1 MPSWRLLGNRSAL
14 SSVDAIQGCYVFITF
29 YFIQLVEPGTLHAA
43 HFQDYALDS
52 VPVLV
57 VFVGIPLIIQFNGL
71 HLPLLFPNRLN
82 IFVIPCVVFTEKRMW
97 ISSRVDVLDSG
108 FVFDRKVPELI
119 SLNMWAGCLS
129 QTITVGIFLMAFVT
143 VRQVSWHRER
153 CNFQSE
159 RTIEKAKVEKKAD
172 MEAQAVAKA
181 AKRPVKIV
189 AKFITGNTPCGGSAV
204 R

>member
-1 MPSWRLLGNRSAL
+1 MRRRY
-14 SSVDAIQGCYVFITF
+14 SVF
-29 YFIQLVEPGTLHAA
+29 E
-43 HFQDYALDS
+43 
-52 VPVLV
+52 
-57 VFVGIPLIIQFNGL
+57 L

-82 IFVIPCVVFTEKRMW
+82 IFVIPCVVLTEERMW

-153 CNFQSE
+153 CNFQRSMCPHGDFSGTDLLCLLWMQFKVVTYSLHSILYNLWNQAPFTLHTF
-159 RTIEKAKVEKKAD
+159 RTMPLILYLY
-172 MEAQAVAKA
+172 
-181 AKRPVKIV
+181 
-189 AKFITGNTPCGGSAV
+189 S
-204 R
+204 